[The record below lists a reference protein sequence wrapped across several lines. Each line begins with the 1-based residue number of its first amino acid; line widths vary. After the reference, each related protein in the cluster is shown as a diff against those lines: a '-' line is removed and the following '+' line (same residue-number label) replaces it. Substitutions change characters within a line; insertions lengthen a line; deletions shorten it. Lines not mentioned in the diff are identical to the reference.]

1 MHAYTGTTTMS
12 KMNPGYADQSKKP
25 FDPPLTGNPNP
36 GLVDFIVKERCE
48 LHLLSAVLSA
58 VLSTVCCL

>member
-1 MHAYTGTTTMS
+1 MS